1 MDHIQE
7 SLSLGRLCCLFFLC
21 LYCMISCCHLSH
33 CGHPLHLFVRT
44 IYLYLPLKVISFSIV
59 HHNKGQ
65 GVEKADVLF
74 QTIAFWKVTRSKIYF
89 DGSAN
94 MKSLLPKTE
103 DPQWCRL
110 CSILIWPNNQ
120 QPLSGKIDTFN
131 ASLTQRD
138 FPFKINTLKKVQNS
152 RSQILLVIGVN

>member
-1 MDHIQE
+1 MTANRLSFLFFKFSGGRARYAQLQRILRNHWVAYVFKYSFHMDHIQE

-44 IYLYLPLKVISFSIV
+44 IYLYLPLKAISFSIV

-89 DGSAN
+89 DGLA
-94 MKSLLPKTE
+94 K
-103 DPQWCRL
+103 
-110 CSILIWPNNQ
+110 LI
-120 QPLSGKIDTFN
+120 
-131 ASLTQRD
+131 
-138 FPFKINTLKKVQNS
+138 
-152 RSQILLVIGVN
+152 